1 MEYTTLGNTGIE
13 VSRLCLGCMSFGKEN
28 RDEWMLD
35 ADGGRELIER
45 AIELGITFFDTANIY
60 SQGESEEILGDVLA
74 DYDRDQFTVGTKVRF
89 EMDDNPHSRGLSRK
103 TIEQELANS
112 LDRLGMD
119 TVDCYQIHRWDYDT
133 PIEQTLR
140 ALDDAVRRG
149 QVRHIVASSM
159 WAYQFAEALHT
170 SDRLGLERF
179 GTMQNLYNLAYR
191 EEEREMLPL
200 CEKEDIG
207 VIPWSPVAAGYLARP
222 YEQDDATT
230 RGEHETSIGR
240 PYREG
245 GGETVNERVEELAS
259 EKDRSMA
266 QIALA
271 WLLHKDTVTAPIV
284 GTSSVEH
291 LEDAVDA
298 LEINLSEEEIEYLEA
313 PYEAVRISGHE

>member
-1 MEYTTLGNTGIE
+1 MEYTTLGTTGID
-13 VSRLCLGCMSFGKEN
+13 VSRLCLGCMSFGKQN
-28 RDEWMLD
+28 RDDWMLD
-35 ADGGRELIER
+35 EEGGRELIER

-74 DYDRDQFTVGTKVRF
+74 EHDRDQFTVGTKVRF
-89 EMDDNPHSRGLSRK
+89 EMGDNPQSAGLSRK
-103 TIEQELANS
+103 TIEQELDNS
-112 LDRLGMD
+112 LERLGMD
-119 TVDCYQIHRWDYDT
+119 TVDLYQIHRWDYDT

-149 QVRHIVASSM
+149 KVRHIGASSM
-159 WAYQFAEALHT
+159 WAHQFADALHT

-179 GTMQNLYNLAYR
+179 ATMQNLYNLAYR

-200 CEKEDIG
+200 CETEGVG

-222 YEQDDATT
+222 YEQDDATA
-230 RGEHETSIGR
+230 RGEHETSLGR

-245 GGETVNERVEELAS
+245 GGETVNERVEEVADQ
-259 EKDRSMA
+259 KDRSMA

-291 LEDAVDA
+291 LEDAVEA
-298 LEINLSEEEIEYLEA
+298 LSIDLSAEEIEYLEA
-313 PYEAVRISGHE
+313 PYKPVRISGHE